1 MVLLKGR
8 MLSEVLRDVELQ
20 GHQLCFVD
28 LKLWTIH
35 QQCLVPV
42 LKVCFS
48 RYCSWFAE
56 LDPAF
61 KLNAGNLE
69 GAGWGSALTD
79 WVLVR
84 GVTVKGDKSSTLTKC
99 PILWLGLWVQHY

>member
-1 MVLLKGR
+1 MVLVKGR
-8 MLSEVLRDVELQ
+8 MLSEVLKDVELQ

-42 LKVCFS
+42 LKVCYS

-56 LDPAF
+56 IDPVL
-61 KLNAGNLE
+61 KLNTGNL
-69 GAGWGSALTD
+69 ARRC
-79 WVLVR
+79 WV
-84 GVTVKGDKSSTLTKC
+84 GIC
-99 PILWLGLWVQHY
+99 IN